1 MFDSVRSNK
10 KVVQIILALIV
21 LPFAFWGVESYIRNS
36 GGSNASVASVGG
48 STISQSEFQQSL
60 REQQDRLRPTLGG
73 RDPALLDSPE
83 IRRAVLDNLVQ
94 RRLLSLY
101 AAKSNLSI
109 SNDQLATVI
118 ASVPQLQEDGKFSP
132 QRYEAL
138 IAAQGMSKA
147 MFENNVRHDLVI
159 QQAMTAV
166 GAASVSSK
174 TAADRWLA
182 LQLEEREVSDAAL
195 RPDAFLSRVKVT
207 PEAIKTYYDANIKK
221 FELPEQ
227 VHAEYLVLS
236 RDKLS
241 EQTVVSDE
249 EIKAWYQ
256 SHPDRYKRPEERRA
270 SHVLITVG
278 AKAGADEVKAAEAKA
293 AEVLA
298 QAKKSPGDFA
308 RLAKQYSQ
316 DPGSA
321 GKGGDLDW
329 FGRGAMVKPFE
340 EAAFALKEG
349 QISDVIRS
357 DFGLHII
364 KLTGVKPERSRSLD
378 EVRGEIAAELKA
390 QTAAKKYAEVADS
403 FSNTVYEQADSLKP
417 AAEKFKLTIQQSDWL
432 AKDGT
437 AVGPFANA
445 KLKAALFS
453 DDAIKNKRNTEAVE
467 IAPNVLVSARV
478 VEHKPAAQQSL
489 ETVSPTIAKFLA
501 HDEAIK
507 LAIKDGEDKL
517 ARLDKDEKVD
527 VAWSKPRAVSKGMA
541 ADWPPDV
548 VRAVFKADSTKLP
561 AYAGISAPGGYML
574 FRVSQVKPFVPGATE
589 PPQAKALRAQYAR
602 MLADEE
608 LAAWIAALQAKYPVE
623 INQAALEAR
632 EK

>member
-298 QAKKSPGDFA
+298 QAKKSPEPR
-308 RLAKQYSQ
+308 RL
-316 DPGSA
+316 
-321 GKGGDLDW
+321 
-329 FGRGAMVKPFE
+329 
-340 EAAFALKEG
+340 
-349 QISDVIRS
+349 
-357 DFGLHII
+357 
-364 KLTGVKPERSRSLD
+364 
-378 EVRGEIAAELKA
+378 
-390 QTAAKKYAEVADS
+390 
-403 FSNTVYEQADSLKP
+403 
-417 AAEKFKLTIQQSDWL
+417 
-432 AKDGT
+432 
-437 AVGPFANA
+437 
-445 KLKAALFS
+445 
-453 DDAIKNKRNTEAVE
+453 
-467 IAPNVLVSARV
+467 
-478 VEHKPAAQQSL
+478 
-489 ETVSPTIAKFLA
+489 
-501 HDEAIK
+501 
-507 LAIKDGEDKL
+507 
-517 ARLDKDEKVD
+517 
-527 VAWSKPRAVSKGMA
+527 
-541 ADWPPDV
+541 
-548 VRAVFKADSTKLP
+548 
-561 AYAGISAPGGYML
+561 
-574 FRVSQVKPFVPGATE
+574 
-589 PPQAKALRAQYAR
+589 
-602 MLADEE
+602 
-608 LAAWIAALQAKYPVE
+608 
-623 INQAALEAR
+623 
-632 EK
+632 